1 MIVFIISI
9 IVAIICYVVGK
20 KRDIIKNSSEI
31 IKQILW
37 IEACVFLGGYFIT
50 DNYKEIW
57 VIFMGAASI
66 FTLIDIMVLKKKK

>member
-1 MIVFIISI
+1 M
-9 IVAIICYVVGK
+9 C
-20 KRDIIKNSSEI
+20 
-31 IKQILW
+31 
-37 IEACVFLGGYFIT
+37 FLGGYFIT